1 MKDTVDEASDNSKEE
16 FQKKLAIREKV
27 EQEERKKHVDDDEET
42 KYDSNSFLADNKKWR
57 NKNSKFSHLGR
68 RPTGLSNNK
77 NNTKYLD
84 PKSINTNKGGLIAGD
99 GTESKLKKKSTMKV
113 SKTNSMNL
121 VNDTE
126 FQK

>member
-1 MKDTVDEASDNSKEE
+1 M
-16 FQKKLAIREKV
+16 